1 MTETEVVE
9 RQFNVLVYGLERKNL
24 PVPSEPIKSRNYSV
38 SFERFETHRRF
49 QEYDGVIM
57 FQGIFESF
65 QQKNGFDGAY
75 LEHTCDRNELDKRKK
90 EVDLLLGKGG
100 FLCFLLTDRFLDD
113 YHGRDLRTTDLAKY
127 FLNCEYLFRKN
138 FPKRKTEIN
147 SVINEFKSFLEH
159 FGAANSFFENHNNTL
174 EFHLLAEHKIYKKP
188 VGMILNRSEYYLP
201 SLTPDRRIEAIQEY
215 FEILVDAVTSVH
227 NKLHQA
233 VPEWVAA
240 FKFDEEPRLIDERAS
255 LMDKVKNIDQRI
267 DELTQFKAALVHS
280 GAELV
285 ADVSAALEAAL
296 GIKVDAIDDFREDIK
311 LIGDDGNALAVCE
324 IKGINR
330 GIKREN
336 INQTDSHRER
346 SGYDEG
352 FPAILI
358 ANTNIKQAR
367 SIAMKAEDRVDHQQ
381 VRHAVHMHVLIM
393 RTIDLLGLL
402 RLVLSGKLTQLQAC
416 NLVLSN
422 VGWLRIQSDEVQI
435 VKE

>member
-1 MTETEVVE
+1 MTETEVIE
-9 RQFNVLVYGLERKNL
+9 RQFNVLVYGLERKNFSVP
-24 PVPSEPIKSRNYSV
+24 PVPIQSKNFCV

-57 FQGIFESF
+57 FQGIFERF
-65 QQKNGFDGAY
+65 GNKNNGYDSY
-75 LEHTCDRNELDKRKK
+75 LHHECDRDELDKRKK
-90 EVDLLLGKGG
+90 EADLLLGKGG
-100 FLCFLLTDRFLDD
+100 FLCFLLTDPFLNHYGGCD
-113 YHGRDLRTTDLAKY
+113 YSATDLAKY
-127 FLNCEYLFRKN
+127 FLNFEN
-138 FPKRKTEIN
+138 FHRENFAKRNTEIK
-147 SVINEFKSFLEH
+147 SVINEFKRFLEL
-159 FGAANSFFENHNNTL
+159 FGAASSFFTNYNQTID
-174 EFHLLAEHKIYKKP
+174 FYLLASDLIYNKP

-201 SLTPDRRIEAIQEY
+201 SLIPDSRIEVIQEY
-215 FEILVDAVTSVH
+215 FEILVDAITSVH

-240 FKFDEEPRLIDERAS
+240 FKFDEEPRLMDKRAS
-255 LMDKVKNIDQRI
+255 LMDKVENIDQRI
-267 DELTQFKAALVHS
+267 DKLTKFKAALVHS

-311 LIGDDGNALAVCE
+311 LIGDDGKALAVCE

-346 SGYDEG
+346 SGFDEG

-358 ANTNIKQAR
+358 ANANIKHAR
-367 SIAMKAEDRVDHQQ
+367 SIAEKEQEVDPEQ
-381 VRHAVHMHVLIM
+381 VRHAVNMRILVM

-402 RLVLSGKLTQLQAC
+402 RLVLAGKLTQLEAC
-416 NLVLSN
+416 DLVLLK
-422 VGWLRIQSDEVQI
+422 VGWLRVQSDEVQI
-435 VKE
+435 VTD